1 MDTIVELSFG
11 QLAVFGITLLIPFG
25 INQYYR
31 LELGKD
37 MAIGVGRMTLQL
49 IAIGIYLEYLFYL
62 DNLAINVIWIVLM
75 VLIGAASISSKAKLP
90 YRYLFLPVTTGL
102 VVGLLPLLLLICVV
116 FIRPTPIYNA
126 QYLIPLAGMLLG
138 NSLSGNIVALQN
150 LFTAYQDRKSEYEGA
165 LSLGASPIYAS
176 MPFLRSAIQKS
187 FAPILASMVTTG
199 LVTLPG
205 MMTGQILGG
214 VAPITAIKYQLMIM
228 IAIFVMISISV
239 TLSLR
244 LSLNKVINSQGRI
257 LVTIDNSHSQ

>member
-1 MDTIVELSFG
+1 MDSIVDLSLW
-11 QLAVFGITLLIPFG
+11 QLSLFSLTLVIPFA
-25 INQYYR
+25 INHYYQ
-31 LELGKD
+31 LELARD

-49 IAIGIYLEYLFYL
+49 IAIGAYLEYLFNINSL
-62 DNLAINVIWIVLM
+62 LVNLVWIGLM
-75 VLIGAASISSKAKLP
+75 ILIGSLSIINKAKLP

-102 VVGLLPLLLLICVV
+102 LFGLSPLLALICIV
-116 FIRPTPIYNA
+116 FIQPTPIYNA

-150 LFTAYQDRKSEYEGA
+150 LFSAYEDRKEEYEGA
-165 LSLGASPIYAS
+165 ISLGASPVYAS
-176 MPFLRSAIQKS
+176 MPFLRNAIQKS

-214 VAPITAIKYQLMIM
+214 IAPMTAIKYQLLIM
-228 IAIFVMISISV
+228 IAIFVMMSISV

-244 LSLNKVINSQGRI
+244 LSLNSVINPQGRI
-257 LVTIDNSHSQ
+257 LVNTMK